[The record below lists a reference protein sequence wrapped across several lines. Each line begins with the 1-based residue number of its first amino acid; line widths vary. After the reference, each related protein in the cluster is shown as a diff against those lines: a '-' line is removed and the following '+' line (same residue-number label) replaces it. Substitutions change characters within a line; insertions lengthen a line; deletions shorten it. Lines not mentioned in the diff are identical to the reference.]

1 MVQVTAEGVA
11 HPGVAK
17 GTEGAVEEEGV
28 VMKSQEV
35 MTFRQFQDVHAP
47 MDRVRVISKMLMI

>member
-1 MVQVTAEGVA
+1 MA

-28 VMKSQEV
+28 VMKGQEV